1 MRGGENMNI
10 SKVYYE
16 ELRSKCVNGKWESKR
31 IGAEVKVDD
40 GVSDNTYYFNYVKTY
55 VQNKLDAEMGDVK
68 KVEELRKTLD
78 EIRQI
83 AKTII

>member
-1 MRGGENMNI
+1 MNI

-40 GVSDNTYYFNYVKTY
+40 GVSDNTYYFNYVKT
-55 VQNKLDAEMGDVK
+55 
-68 KVEELRKTLD
+68 VEELRKTLD
-78 EIRQI
+78 KIRQI
-83 AKTII
+83 SKTII